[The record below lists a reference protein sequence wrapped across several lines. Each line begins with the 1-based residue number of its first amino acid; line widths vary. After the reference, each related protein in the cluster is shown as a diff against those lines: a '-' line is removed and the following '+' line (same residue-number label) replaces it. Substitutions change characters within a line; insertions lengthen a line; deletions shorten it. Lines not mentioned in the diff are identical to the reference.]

1 MSDDEKVPE
10 EWRATVDR
18 PPVSNWLA
26 DVRCPMGDDH
36 SKEDVLQFLKQKKD
50 PELQHFVVETDDELP
65 QSFAH
70 WWLYMR
76 DAWRTAL
83 AADEGTDD
91 IYPNYPTLEKWLSVV
106 EDWKTPDEVTH
117 ADIFGTFKAWLDIL
131 FLDMA
136 VYANEEQRDGVPRRF
151 GDVVVWEAREGVGTR
166 KETMDFVIRE
176 GLNIMQERGWTDGYE
191 YWKNE
196 CKKYLVFS

>member
-76 DAWRTAL
+76 DAWRKAL

-91 IYPNYPTLEKWLSVV
+91 I
-106 EDWKTPDEVTH
+106 
-117 ADIFGTFKAWLDIL
+117 
-131 FLDMA
+131 
-136 VYANEEQRDGVPRRF
+136 
-151 GDVVVWEAREGVGTR
+151 
-166 KETMDFVIRE
+166 
-176 GLNIMQERGWTDGYE
+176 
-191 YWKNE
+191 
-196 CKKYLVFS
+196 